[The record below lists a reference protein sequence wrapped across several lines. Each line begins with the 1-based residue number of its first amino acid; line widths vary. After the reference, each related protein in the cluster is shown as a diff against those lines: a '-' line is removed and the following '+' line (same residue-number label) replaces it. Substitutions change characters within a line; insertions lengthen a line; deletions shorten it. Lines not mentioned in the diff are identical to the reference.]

1 MGSHN
6 LGMAVSLRYLAKQ
19 WIWESKVK
27 QPAIYA
33 DLVVGLDTF
42 GDQVRAESS
51 R

>member
-1 MGSHN
+1 
-6 LGMAVSLRYLAKQ
+6 MAVSPSYLAKQ
-19 WIWESKVK
+19 WTWESKVKQPVK

-42 GDQVRAESS
+42 GDQVRAELS